1 MTTTTLTSTSE
12 LTVAPASEVHV
23 AFVRNVNL
31 GQRGHPSA
39 DDLLSAFAAAGAPDA
54 LSFQSNGTIVFTA
67 RAAEA
72 ESLAQDAVAALARA
86 AGHERE
92 VFTASLASLRP
103 LVDEHGS
110 AIDTHRRELTLHG
123 GPALEADS
131 VALLEGERRAHCTVL
146 DSAPGWV
153 VTLNLRDRQSNG
165 TPLVEHALGI
175 PATSRGLPTLVRLF
189 EKVEAGLLA

>member
-1 MTTTTLTSTSE
+1 M
-12 LTVAPASEVHV
+12 APAPEVHV

-31 GQRGHPSA
+31 GQRGHPST
-39 DDLLSAFAAAGAPDA
+39 DDLLSAFAAAGATDA

-72 ESLAQDAVAALARA
+72 DGLAQDAVAALARA

-92 VFTASLASLRP
+92 VFTASLASLR
-103 LVDEHGS
+103 LVVDEHGS
-110 AIDTHRRELTLHG
+110 ALDTHRRELTLHG
-123 GPALEADS
+123 GPALEPDS
-131 VALLEGERRAHCTVL
+131 VALLEAERRAHCTVL

-165 TPLVEHALGI
+165 TPLVEHVLGL
-175 PATSRGLPTLVRLF
+175 PATSRGMPTLVRLF
-189 EKVEAGLLA
+189 EKLDASQLA

>member
-12 LTVAPASEVHV
+12 LTVAPAPEVHV

-39 DDLLSAFAAAGAPDA
+39 DDLLSAFAAAGATDA

-72 ESLAQDAVAALARA
+72 DGLAQDAVAALARA

-110 AIDTHRRELTLHG
+110 AIDTQRRELTLHG
-123 GPALEADS
+123 GPALESDS
-131 VALLEGERRAHCTVL
+131 VALLEAERRAHCTVL

-165 TPLVEHALGI
+165 TPLVEHVLGI
-175 PATSRGLPTLVRLF
+175 PATSRGLPTLVRLL
-189 EKVEAGLLA
+189 EKLDASR

>member
-12 LTVAPASEVHV
+12 LTVAALRELHV
-23 AFVRNVNL
+23 ALLRSVNV

-72 ESLAQDAVAALARA
+72 DGVAQDAVAALARA

-110 AIDTHRRELTLHG
+110 APDARRRELTLHG
-123 GPALEADS
+123 GPALEPDS
-131 VALLEGERRAHCTVL
+131 VALLEAERRAHCTML

-165 TPLVEHALGI
+165 TPLVEHVLGI

-189 EKVEAGLLA
+189 EKLDASR

>member
-1 MTTTTLTSTSE
+1 MTTILTSTSE
-12 LTVAPASEVHV
+12 LTVAPAPEVHV

-31 GQRGHPSA
+31 GQRGHPST
-39 DDLLSAFAAAGAPDA
+39 DELLSAFAAAGATDA

-72 ESLAQDAVAALARA
+72 DGLAQDAVAALARVA
-86 AGHERE
+86 RHERE
-92 VFTASLASLRP
+92 VVTASLASLRP

-123 GPALEADS
+123 GPALEPDS
-131 VALLEGERRAHCTVL
+131 VALLEAERRAHCTVL

-165 TPLVEHALGI
+165 TPLVEHVLGI
-175 PATSRGLPTLVRLF
+175 PATSRGLPTLVRLL
-189 EKVEAGLLA
+189 EKFDASR

>member
-1 MTTTTLTSTSE
+1 MLGPE
-12 LTVAPASEVHV
+12 PHV
-23 AFVRNVNL
+23 ALLRNVNV
-31 GQRGHPSA
+31 GQRGHPST

-54 LSFQSNGTIVFTA
+54 LSFQSNGTIVYTA

-92 VFTASLASLRP
+92 VVTASLASLRP

-110 AIDTHRRELTLHG
+110 ALDARRRELTLHG
-123 GPALEADS
+123 GPALEPDS
-131 VALLEGERRAHCTVL
+131 VALLEAERRAHCTVL

-165 TPLVEHALGI
+165 TPLVEHVLGI
-175 PATSRGLPTLVRLF
+175 PATSRGLPTLARLF
-189 EKVEAGLLA
+189 EKLDASQLA